1 MKKIQKS
8 KKGFTLVEMVL
19 VIAIIVILAAV
30 LIIGITKYLNG
41 ANAAKHQAQD
51 VVGSGHIQVQTVGQ
65 AQADDRQRAIGND
78 GAEQFVRTDEDPDTV
93 IKFCDH
99 ANPFTG
105 ISYRI
110 SKTLRSRS

>member
-41 ANAAKHQAQD
+41 ANAAKKSISQHQSAVDKVVTD
-51 VVGSGHIQVQTVGQ
+51 VNKQVNV
-65 AQADDRQRAIGND
+65 
-78 GAEQFVRTDEDPDTV
+78 FV
-93 IKFCDH
+93 
-99 ANPFTG
+99 
-105 ISYRI
+105 
-110 SKTLRSRS
+110 